1 VFKPLNLSTTGD
13 PFDLNRKHGQKNDR
27 AASPLIT
34 QVLLRKKF
42 VSLLLSLLSVVEC
55 PVASPTISR
64 HAGSKTLLISADN
77 NQRTKTTVGHANWI
91 SATRGSGKVN
101 RRPQSNY
108 RSIEPAPRTHEGEQ
122 KREHHRL
129 GFRKQDTR
137 RKSTNGTTSTR
148 LLPVF
153 TTDCTTANGLIT
165 KVVWEILTD
174 RKLPPT
180 HNRGQN

>member
-1 VFKPLNLSTTGD
+1 MKLYKPSASYSRVAHSTIGCRNKATE
-13 PFDLNRKHGQKNDR
+13 K
-27 AASPLIT
+27 IT
-34 QVLLRKKF
+34 QGF
-42 VSLLLSLLSVVEC
+42 PVEAATENLC
-55 PVASPTISR
+55 R

-129 GFRKQDTR
+129 GFRKQDTC

-148 LLPVF
+148 LLQVF